1 VVEDGHAHRDGA
13 PRRSRLR
20 RHIRVRLGPDD
31 RRAASRVDRE
41 AIMEQLTAERR
52 AAKAAAVLKTLL
64 DGERIVRASPRALRS
79 AG

>member
-1 VVEDGHAHRDGA
+1 
-13 PRRSRLR
+13 
-20 RHIRVRLGPDD
+20 
-31 RRAASRVDRE
+31 
-41 AIMEQLTAERR
+41 MEQLTAERR